1 MGWSVHEAESSE
13 AAARL
18 MSQACAVANVR
29 KDQLTL
35 HADNGGPMKGATMLA
50 TLQKLGVMPSFSRPG
65 VSDDNPF
72 SEALF
77 RTLKYVPWYPSQAFE
92 TVEAARSWVERFVRW
107 YNGEHLHSGIAYVTP
122 NARHKGEDKAQ
133 LQKRRAVYER
143 ARARHPERWSGP
155 TRTWEC
161 VGEVSLNARKP
172 RKSRHCDASREAL
185 TGARESPHSNKLPHR
200 PLVGSRALETS
211 LSRRKE
217 ISFG

>member
-172 RKSRHCDASREAL
+172 RKSRHCAASREAL
-185 TGARESPHSNKLPHR
+185 TGARESSHSNKLPHR
-200 PLVGSRALETS
+200 PSVGSRPLETS

-217 ISFG
+217 FSFG

>member
-1 MGWSVHEAESSE
+1 MCLLPASSGSLPRGLPDE
-13 AAARL
+13 L
-18 MSQACAVANVR
+18 PVAPVLWKRNRHPWVR
-29 KDQLTL
+29 VIVVT
-35 HADNGGPMKGATMLA
+35 H
-50 TLQKLGVMPSFSRPG
+50 
-65 VSDDNPF
+65 
-72 SEALF
+72 
-77 RTLKYVPWYPSQAFE
+77 PSQAFE

-172 RKSRHCDASREAL
+172 RKFRHCAASREAL
-185 TGARESPHSNKLPHR
+185 TA
-200 PLVGSRALETS
+200 TS
-211 LSRRKE
+211 YRTDPR
-217 ISFG
+217 